1 MHVSRLICMLSSV
14 SIYVV
19 LFVCASEVRSVCMY
33 LVLFVC
39 SAAYACMSCYLCV
52 QEMLRSREVVSFA
65 SDVTK

>member
-1 MHVSRLICMLSSV
+1 
-14 SIYVV
+14 
-19 LFVCASEVRSVCMY
+19 MY